1 MLDYLIAVFL
11 IGLAVNRTVE
21 VWWHSALFWKPRLAF
36 KMKLFS
42 FPFSGAL
49 TCPFCFSVHVGLWF
63 SAYTIYAFSLSW
75 WALPLLA
82 LGSTYVAN
90 MLNDVLPSKTPRENY
105 KEDLALA
112 EGEASGSEAAK

>member
-1 MLDYLIAVFL
+1 MLDYLIAVIL

-21 VWWHSALFWKPRLAF
+21 AWWHSALFWKPRLAF
-36 KMKLFS
+36 KMELFK

-49 TCPFCFSVHVGLWF
+49 ICPFCFSYHVAIWF
-63 SAYTIYAFSLSW
+63 SAYTIYAFNLNW
-75 WALPLLA
+75 WALPVVA
-82 LGSTYVAN
+82 LGATYVAN

-112 EGEASGSEAAK
+112 EREAVGSEAAK